1 MPVKSSVAP
10 IDRPRAL
17 FVITI
22 IFAIIYLIISVI
34 IAMGLRSEYYGR
46 VYIRDRGVNSLGIVT
61 KKYSE
66 YDHGSTFYYIDF
78 KYRPPNKDRSS
89 NNYVYAGRREVS
101 RENFMLY
108 NQGSQIPIRYD
119 YRDYDNVH
127 LNIQGRWSNNRLI
140 WSSVI
145 EFILDEVMILFVV
158 LLFWIVAV
166 GMYRLFFVRPKL
178 GIET

>member
-1 MPVKSSVAP
+1 
-10 IDRPRAL
+10 
-17 FVITI
+17 
-22 IFAIIYLIISVI
+22 
-34 IAMGLRSEYYGR
+34 
-46 VYIRDRGVNSLGIVT
+46 
-61 KKYSE
+61 
-66 YDHGSTFYYIDF
+66 
-78 KYRPPNKDRSS
+78 
-89 NNYVYAGRREVS
+89 
-101 RENFMLY
+101 MLY